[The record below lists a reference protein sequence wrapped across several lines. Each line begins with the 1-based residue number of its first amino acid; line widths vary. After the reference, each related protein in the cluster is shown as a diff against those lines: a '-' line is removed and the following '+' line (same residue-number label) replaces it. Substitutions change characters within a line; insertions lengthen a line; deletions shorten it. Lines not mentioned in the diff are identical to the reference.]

1 MKKSK
6 MEIVIC
12 LGSSCF
18 ARGNKGTLE
27 VIKNYLKIN
36 ELCDEI
42 LFKGQLCSQS
52 CNKGPVIWVNDV
64 KYEAM
69 TAANVDS
76 LLDQI
81 LKPSQSLSNEELG
94 NQNGIY

>member
-1 MKKSK
+1 MVSDMKKSK

-18 ARGNKGTLE
+18 SRGNKDTLE
-27 VIKNYLKIN
+27 VIKKYLKNN

-52 CNKGPVIWVNDV
+52 CNKGPVIWINEV

-69 TAANVDS
+69 TTANVVP
-76 LLDQI
+76 LLEKI
-81 LKPSQSLSNEELG
+81 INPS
-94 NQNGIY
+94 